1 MTHMITNL
9 FKGAG
14 IKDVKLII
22 YPQARH
28 EMQNELNPRKRTRIS
43 SAGLPSI
50 NKAGRKRHK
59 AS

>member
-1 MTHMITNL
+1 MNL

-28 EMQNELNPRKRTRIS
+28 EMQNELNREESTSDLI
-43 SAGLPSI
+43 GWI
-50 NKAGRKRHK
+50 NKHQ
-59 AS
+59 